1 MTKSTRPNVSDPD
14 LRAALERVG
23 PHLEKYQQSLDLISK
38 DIKAIEQYLT
48 VSGVRLSEG
57 VNIGYTERLTDG
69 DYDVIGNYSG
79 GIARDIER
87 IEWGPVDE
95 HGDRWRLLY
104 AIVQHHGEVEA
115 EGVTASHAPIDI
127 SERITTVFGPTFK
140 GGVEYLERK
149 PLIETPFAVRLKA
162 HKNLAKLVSKLGT
175 LVEAQPRIV
184 PITLDDIPW

>member
-1 MTKSTRPNVSDPD
+1 MTRPTRPNVSDPD

-23 PHLEKYQQSLDLISK
+23 PHIENYQQNLDLIST
-38 DIKAIEQYLT
+38 DIKAIERYLT

-57 VNIGYTERLTDG
+57 VNIGYTETFTDG
-69 DYDVIGNYSG
+69 DDDATGNYSR
-79 GIARDIER
+79 GIARDVER

-104 AIVQHHGEVEA
+104 AIVRRLGEVE
-115 EGVTASHAPIDI
+115 EGVTPSYAPIDLR
-127 SERITTVFGPTFK
+127 ERIATVFGPTFT
-140 GGVEYLERK
+140 GGAEYLERK
-149 PLIETPFAVRLKA
+149 PLIETPVAVRLKA

-175 LVEAQPRIV
+175 LVEAQPLIV